1 MLLRKYMSLMGVGSA
16 QIDLVLEK
24 DVLKPGESVNGQF
37 LIKGGTID
45 QHLKQIDCALV
56 MVNEKTGAEETI
68 DNTTIEVQTRIQ
80 SDEDDSVPFSFKL
93 PADVPVSSKAIS
105 YHFKTKLTFEQGV
118 ESWDEDM
125 IKVVKD
131 NKL

>member
-1 MLLRKYMSLMGVGSA
+1 MLLRKYMSLLGVGSA
-16 QIDLVLEK
+16 QIDLILEK

-56 MVNEKTGAEETI
+56 MVNERTGEEEVIDTI
-68 DNTTIEVQTRIQ
+68 DIQVETRIG
-80 SDEDDSVPFSFKL
+80 SEEADKVPFSFKL
-93 PADVPVSSKAIS
+93 PIDVPVTTKAIS

-125 IKVVKD
+125 IKVIPK
-131 NKL
+131 

>member
-1 MLLRKYMSLMGVGSA
+1 MLLRKYMSLLGVGSA
-16 QIDLVLEK
+16 QIDLILEK

-56 MVNEKTGAEETI
+56 MVNERTGEEEVIDTI
-68 DNTTIEVQTRIQ
+68 AIQVETRIG
-80 SDEDDSVPFSFKL
+80 SEEADKVPFSFKL
-93 PADVPVSSKAIS
+93 PIDVPVTTKAIS

-125 IKVVKD
+125 IKVISK
-131 NKL
+131 

>member
-24 DVLKPGESVNGQF
+24 DVLRPGEAVNGQF

-56 MVNEKTGAEETI
+56 MVDEKTGAEKEI
-68 DNTTIEVQTRIQ
+68 DNITIKIQTKIE
-80 SDEDDSVPFSFKL
+80 SEEDDKVPFSFKL
-93 PADVPVSSKAIS
+93 QEDVPVSSKAIS

-125 IKVVKD
+125 IKVIKG
-131 NKL
+131 K

>member
-1 MLLRKYMSLMGVGSA
+1 MLLRKYMSLLGVGSA
-16 QIDLVLEK
+16 QIDLILEK

-56 MVNEKTGAEETI
+56 MVDEKTGAEEVI
-68 DNTTIEVQTRIQ
+68 DTTAIQ
-80 SDEDDSVPFSFKL
+80 VKTKIGSEEADKVPFSFKL
-93 PADVPVSSKAIS
+93 PIDVPVTTKAIS

-131 NKL
+131 K

>member
-1 MLLRKYMSLMGVGSA
+1 MLLRKYMSLLGVGSA
-16 QIDLVLEK
+16 QIDLILET

-45 QHLKQIDCALV
+45 QQLKQIDCDLV
-56 MVNEKTGAEETI
+56 MVDEKTGEEKVI
-68 DNTTIEVQTRIQ
+68 DTTAIQVETRIG
-80 SDEDDSVPFSFKL
+80 SEEADKVPFSFKL
-93 PADVPVSSKAIS
+93 PADVPATTKAIS

-125 IKVVKD
+125 IKVIKD
-131 NKL
+131 K

>member
-16 QIDLVLEK
+16 QIDLILEK

-45 QHLKQIDCALV
+45 QQLKQIDCDLV
-56 MVNEKTGAEETI
+56 MVDEKTELEEVI
-68 DNTTIEVQTRIQ
+68 DTTTIQVKTRIG
-80 SDEDDSVPFSFKL
+80 SEEDEKVPFSFKL
-93 PADVPVSSKAIS
+93 PIDVPVTTKAIS
-105 YHFKTKLTFEQGV
+105 YHFKTKLTFEQGI

-131 NKL
+131 K

>member
-1 MLLRKYMSLMGVGSA
+1 MLLRKYMSLLGVGSA
-16 QIDLVLEK
+16 QIDLILEK

-56 MVNEKTGAEETI
+56 MVNERTGEEEVIDTI
-68 DNTTIEVQTRIQ
+68 DIQVETRIG
-80 SDEDDSVPFSFKL
+80 SEEADKVPFSFKL
-93 PADVPVSSKAIS
+93 PIDVPVTTKAIS

-125 IKVVKD
+125 IKVISK
-131 NKL
+131 

>member
-24 DVLKPGESVNGQF
+24 DVLRPGEAVNGQF

-56 MVNEKTGAEETI
+56 MVDEKTGAEKEI
-68 DNTTIEVQTRIQ
+68 DNIAIKIQTKIE
-80 SDEDDSVPFSFKL
+80 SDENDKVPFSFKL
-93 PADVPVSSKAIS
+93 PEDVPVSSKAIS

-125 IKVVKD
+125 IKVIKD
-131 NKL
+131 K

>member
-45 QHLKQIDCALV
+45 QKLKQIDCSLV
-56 MVNEKTGAEETI
+56 MVNEKTGLEEIIDTATI
-68 DNTTIEVQTRIQ
+68 QVETKIQ
-80 SDEDDSVPFSFKL
+80 SDEADKVPFSFQL
-93 PADVPVSSKAIS
+93 PVDVPVSTKVIS

-125 IKVVKD
+125 IKVVAK
-131 NKL
+131 